1 MSKTKQNNQQAT
13 ANITPAMRQYAEQK
27 AQVPDAI
34 LLFRMGDFYEMF
46 YDDAKTASKVLG
58 LALTSRNKGDNPIPL
73 AGIPYHALESYLA
86 RLVRSGYKVAIS
98 EQIED
103 PKQAKGVVKRKIV
116 RIITPGTLTENVLLD
131 EKQGNY
137 LAGCYIAHEQAGL
150 AWIELSTGEFQTII
164 VPANQIIDELVRIR
178 PAELLMPESD
188 IAEQSGIALR
198 YKKLAKMFKE
208 ITSAS
213 VTYRPGWWFDKTQS
227 EITLNK
233 QFNTMSLAGF
243 GFDEFDIS
251 LCAAGA
257 LLQYLEETQKTTLEH
272 IRNIRKLDR
281 GRFLQLD
288 QSTIR
293 SLELERT
300 MRTSSREGSLLD
312 VMDKTST
319 SMGSRLLRR
328 WILFPLRDSEEILMR
343 QDAVDLLMQKRD
355 ILRRL
360 RNELK
365 DIADIERII
374 SRVGTRRASPRDM
387 LALAESISKLPEIIE
402 TLEEISVAGSLI
414 NATANQLK
422 GLDELAEYLARAIA
436 ENPPA
441 TLRDGG
447 IIAEGFDDELDRLRA
462 ISKDGQ
468 AWLAEFQARELNRTG
483 IPTLKVGF
491 NKVFGYYIEIGNT
504 HKDKVPQDYIRKQT
518 LKNAERYITEE
529 LKRYE
534 HEQLTAEERAKA
546 LEVQIFEQIRRYTA
560 DYIDRL
566 QRTAIALAKLDVLAN
581 FAYLAIMRGYCR
593 PEVIS
598 QPVLKITEGKHP
610 VLDVTLSEKFVPN
623 DTNLHPEKTTMMI
636 ITGPNMA
643 GKSTYIRQVALLTL
657 LAHTGSF
664 IPAKQATIGL
674 CDRIFTRVGAS
685 DELTRGQSTFMVE
698 MTEAANILNNATEN
712 SLIILDEIGRGTST
726 YDGLSLAWAIA
737 EYITSRIKARTLFAT
752 HYHELTELE
761 QLLEGVKNFNVLVRE
776 WHDQIIFLHKIAP
789 GGTDKSYG
797 IHVARLAGL
806 PSEAIA
812 RSRIILAEL
821 EKNFAREV
829 KMPEIAGEN
838 RKIETELFDSPILSV
853 IDEIKSIDLNGITPL
868 QAIQILSDFKSR
880 LEK

>member
-1 MSKTKQNNQQAT
+1 MNKSERNNQLAT
-13 ANITPAMRQYAEQK
+13 SATPAMRQYIEQK

-46 YDDAKTASKVLG
+46 YDDAKIASKVLG
-58 LALTSRNKGDNPIPL
+58 LALTSRNKGENPIPL

-86 RLVRSGYKVAIS
+86 RLVNAGYKVAIS
-98 EQIED
+98 EQVED

-116 RIITPGTLTENVLLD
+116 RIITPGTLTENILLD
-131 EKQGNY
+131 EKSGNY
-137 LAGCYIAHEQAGL
+137 LAGCYIENEQAGL

-178 PAELLMPESD
+178 PAELLLPEFD
-188 IAEQSGIALR
+188 ISEQGGISAK
-198 YKKLAKMFKE
+198 YKKLAKSFQD

-213 VTYRPGWWFDKTQS
+213 VTYRPGWWFDKAQA
-227 EITLNK
+227 ELAIKK
-233 QFNTMSLAGF
+233 QFNILNLEGF
-243 GFDEFDIS
+243 GFEEFDIS
-251 LCAAGA
+251 LCSAGA
-257 LLQYLEETQKTTLEH
+257 LLQYLQETQKTTLEH
-272 IRNIRKLDR
+272 IRNIRKLDI
-281 GRFLQLD
+281 GKFLQLD

-300 MRTSSREGSLLD
+300 MRTASREGSLLD

-319 SMGSRLLRR
+319 AMGSRLLRQ
-328 WILFPLRDSEEILMR
+328 WILFPLRDIEEIAMR
-343 QDAVDLLMQKRD
+343 QDAVDLLMQKQD
-355 ILRRL
+355 LLRRI

-365 DIADIERII
+365 NIADIERII
-374 SRVGTRRASPRDM
+374 SRIGTGRASPRDM
-387 LALAESISKLPEIIE
+387 LALSESLAKLPKMNDI
-402 TLEEISVAGSLI
+402 LENISVAGSLI
-414 NATANQLK
+414 SAITNHFT
-422 GLDELAEYLARAIA
+422 GLDELAEYLSNAIA

-447 IIAEGFDDELDRLRA
+447 IIADGFDDELDRLRA

-468 AWLAEFQARELNRTG
+468 TWLAEFQARELKRTG

-491 NKVFGYYIEIGNT
+491 NKVFGYYIEINNT
-504 HKDKVPQDYIRKQT
+504 HKDKVPKDYIRKQT

-529 LKRYE
+529 LKKYE

-546 LEVQIFEQIRRYTA
+546 LEIQIFEQIRRYTA
-560 DYIDRL
+560 NYIDKL
-566 QRTAIALAKLDVLAN
+566 QKTADALAKLDVLAN

-593 PEVIS
+593 PEIIK
-598 QPVLKITEGKHP
+598 QPALKITEGKHP
-610 VLDVTLSEKFVPN
+610 VLDVTLAEKFVPN
-623 DTNLHPEKTTMMI
+623 DTNLHPDKNMMMI

-643 GKSTYIRQVALLTL
+643 GKSTYIRQVSLLTL
-657 LAHTGSF
+657 LAHTGAF

-698 MTEAANILNNATEN
+698 MTEAANILNNATEQ

-737 EYITSRIKARTLFAT
+737 EYINKRIKARTLFAT

-761 QLLEGVKNFNVLVRE
+761 QLLTGVRNFNVLVRE

-806 PSEAIA
+806 PNEVIT

-821 EKNFAREV
+821 EKNFAREI
-829 KMPEIAGEN
+829 KMPELSGSEN
-838 RKIETELFDSPILSV
+838 HHEIELFDSPAISI
-853 IDEIKSIDLNGITPL
+853 IDEIKSIDLNSITPL
-868 QAIQILSDFKSR
+868 QAIQILNDFKDR
-880 LEK
+880 LRS